1 MDEDDPRPGLEALR
15 ELVLRAAVAS
25 RLRSQSESRLLQSI
39 LDAAVVLFRAEAAS
53 LALKSETGETLD
65 FVLSA
70 GAHGAGV
77 VGRSIAM
84 GEGIAG
90 YVSQTGQ
97 PIALASPADDVR
109 FGRAI
114 AEQTGYV
121 PRSILAV
128 PLLTP
133 DRTVGVMEILD
144 CRDGSFTAQDI
155 AVASVFA
162 SQAAIAIDATRIERD
177 FPILVANVLASYD
190 LTLDPPTVEAIGRLQ
205 ERSVDDF
212 WSLVDE
218 VAAMAQASPRLRA
231 FVRDLLPLVS
241 RHLQESRGPRFAR

>member
-1 MDEDDPRPGLEALR
+1 MNDAVPDPALDTLR

-25 RLRSQSESRLLQSI
+25 RLRSRSESRLLQSI

-53 LALKSETGETLD
+53 LALKSETSETLD
-65 FVLSA
+65 FVLAA
-70 GAHGAGV
+70 GARGAGV
-77 VGRSIAM
+77 VGRSIAI

-90 YVSQTGQ
+90 YVCQTGQ

-144 CRDGSFTAQDI
+144 CRDGAFTAQDI
-155 AVASVFA
+155 EVASVFA
-162 SQAAIAIDATRIERD
+162 SQAAIAIDTARIERE
-177 FPILVANVLASYD
+177 FPILVASVLASYELSLD
-190 LTLDPPTVEAIGRLQ
+190 AETLEAARALQ
-205 ERSVDDF
+205 ERSSDDF
-212 WSLVDE
+212 WILVDE
-218 VAAMAQASPRLRA
+218 IAALAQASPRLQA

-241 RHLQESRGPRFAR
+241 RHLQESKGPRFAR